1 MKRKSI
7 NTILLAAVTL
17 LAFCAVSCD
26 EFPPVK
32 YDDPEPYEVYTDE
45 DFSDCTLVTVKE
57 LKDMYK
63 SSPVN
68 ITDNIYI
75 KAQVISS
82 DQSGNLYRTMY
93 LQDATAGIELKIG
106 TRNLY
111 NDYKLGQ
118 WVYVK
123 LKDLTLGDYNGMVG
137 IGYRSHDPEY
147 ETAYIEN
154 QYIIDTHIFRGAMDE
169 PVEPLL
175 LESDEDIR
183 DEGNFGKYVTIKGL
197 TYSDKLFV
205 ILYYDPDGDH
215 QDYQGNCVFLD
226 EESGEQGYGNYGIDT
241 WAISE
246 NAFQAMLDDPEFD
259 FNGFPDVD
267 KSRFTGPYSYTVSQY
282 FRTSAQM
289 GGINY
294 QFTLLDLGGIEIPE

>member
-1 MKRKSI
+1 MRRIKNIKLKEMKRKPI
-7 NTILLAAVTL
+7 NTTLLATVTL

-32 YDDPEPYEVYTDE
+32 YDDPEPYEVYSDE
-45 DFSDCTLVTVKE
+45 DFSDCTLVTVKD

-118 WVYVK
+118 TR
-123 LKDLTLGDYNGMVG
+123 LPISRTSTLSTRISSEARWTSLWSRCCWSPME
-137 IGYRSHDPEY
+137 I
-147 ETAYIEN
+147 
-154 QYIIDTHIFRGAMDE
+154 
-169 PVEPLL
+169 
-175 LESDEDIR
+175 
-183 DEGNFGKYVTIKGL
+183 
-197 TYSDKLFV
+197 
-205 ILYYDPDGDH
+205 
-215 QDYQGNCVFLD
+215 
-226 EESGEQGYGNYGIDT
+226 SGT
-241 WAISE
+241 RAISG
-246 NAFQAMLDDPEFD
+246 NM
-259 FNGFPDVD
+259 
-267 KSRFTGPYSYTVSQY
+267 
-282 FRTSAQM
+282 
-289 GGINY
+289 
-294 QFTLLDLGGIEIPE
+294 

>member
-7 NTILLAAVTL
+7 NTTLLAAVTL

-123 LKDLTLGDYNGMVG
+123 LRDLTLGDYNGMVG

-154 QYIIDTHIFRGAMDE
+154 QYIICCWSPMRI
-169 PVEPLL
+169 
-175 LESDEDIR
+175 
-183 DEGNFGKYVTIKGL
+183 
-197 TYSDKLFV
+197 
-205 ILYYDPDGDH
+205 
-215 QDYQGNCVFLD
+215 
-226 EESGEQGYGNYGIDT
+226 SGT
-241 WAISE
+241 RAISG
-246 NAFQAMLDDPEFD
+246 NM
-259 FNGFPDVD
+259 
-267 KSRFTGPYSYTVSQY
+267 
-282 FRTSAQM
+282 
-289 GGINY
+289 
-294 QFTLLDLGGIEIPE
+294 